1 MGFGLQRR
9 IAGLNPL
16 AGSHLF
22 VTVEAK
28 SSGSITQDVIKGFFL

>member
-1 MGFGLQRR
+1 MGLGLQRR
-9 IAGLNPL
+9 IAGLTPL
-16 AGSHLF
+16 AGSLR